1 VGVYGDSLTFDN
13 FIEAVELVNQ
23 LTAILDEDLSGLD
36 GSQEDELQYD
46 SIIENPDEMPPSS
59 NISWVYK

>member
-1 VGVYGDSLTFDN
+1 M
-13 FIEAVELVNQ
+13 NQ

-46 SIIENPDEMPPSS
+46 SIIENPEEMPPPS